1 MIIIAIEPIN
11 QTQYYMNIIYWIFQI
26 LCFILVI
33 LSMFGYS
40 QFVYWANYLITAR
53 IILRICDLEG
63 TAEIDCRKWSYI
75 SQI

>member
-1 MIIIAIEPIN
+1 
-11 QTQYYMNIIYWIFQI
+11 MNIIYWIFQI
-26 LCFILVI
+26 LCLILVI
-33 LSMFGYS
+33 FSFWYPK
-40 QFVYWANYLITAR
+40 FVYWANYLITAR